1 MLHDEIGRLPERYR
15 RPVLLCYFEGLTH
28 AEAARQLGW
37 PIGTVGVRLMR
48 ARERLR
54 SRLTRRGVAP
64 TATALLPFI
73 PPAEPLVRSLTMQ
86 TARAAVSF
94 ASRSAATAGSI
105 QSQVAAL
112 ALEMLKHMAVKKA
125 AGALA
130 AVLVFALIAAGSAA
144 LAFQTPPRRAKALD
158 PPSST
163 QNASPGKDEVK
174 SILSNGGFER
184 GDRDGTSPDG
194 WETGA
199 ELDGVEYHWDR
210 SVAHRDR
217 ASLHLKKTAR
227 RYFPIAQWSQEVKR
241 TGATPCLKVSAFVKA
256 KKMTKAIL
264 DVQFV
269 DRDGKQTHQWAAYIG
284 AKKNNDPP
292 VTHDWKK
299 YEGVVKIP
307 EGTEK
312 IIVAA
317 QIYGPG
323 DVWFDDVVADYS
335 DAKPTNPVGFQP
347 PPAATAD
354 PAADVADVPLEERKA
369 GDDPRKRYLL
379 IGPAAG
385 TAVPEEGYRLLILLP
400 GGDGSAE
407 FRWFA
412 QRIAKNALPSGYLV
426 AELVAVSW
434 TPEQFQQVVWP
445 TIAHKMPQAGFPTEE
460 FVDAVINDVAQTK
473 KVDPRFVFT
482 LGWSSGGPPVYATSL
497 RSGTRVTG
505 SFVAM
510 SVFRPGEL
518 PPLVYAKGHTYYLYH
533 SPDDSLCPYQMAE
546 EAAEKLQ
553 TNGATVKLA
562 TYDGGHGWR
571 GPVYDDIRTGIDWL
585 EETQS
590 RP

>member
-1 MLHDEIGRLPERYR
+1 
-15 RPVLLCYFEGLTH
+15 
-28 AEAARQLGW
+28 
-37 PIGTVGVRLMR
+37 
-48 ARERLR
+48 
-54 SRLTRRGVAP
+54 
-64 TATALLPFI
+64 
-73 PPAEPLVRSLTMQ
+73 MQ

-94 ASRSAATAGSI
+94 ASRSPATAGSI
-105 QSQVAAL
+105 PSHVGAL
-112 ALEMLKHMAVKKA
+112 ALEMLKNMAVKKV
-125 AGALA
+125 AGAIA
-130 AVLVFALIAAGSAA
+130 AVLVFGLIAAGSAA
-144 LAFQTPPRRAKALD
+144 LAFQAPARRAKALD
-158 PPSST
+158 PPSSS
-163 QNASPGKDEVK
+163 QKKSAKADEVK

-184 GDRDGTSPDG
+184 GDLNGTSPDG

-199 ELDGVEYHWDR
+199 ELDGVEYHWDP

-217 ASLHLKKTAR
+217 ASLHLKKTAQ
-227 RYFPIAQWSQEVKR
+227 RYFPIAQWFQEVKR
-241 TGATPCLKVSAFVKA
+241 KGAAPCLKVSAFVKA

-264 DVQFV
+264 DVQFL
-269 DRDGKQTHQWAAYIG
+269 DRDGKLTHQWAAYIG
-284 AKKNNDPP
+284 AKKNGAPP

-335 DAKPTNPVGFQP
+335 DAKPTDPLAFEP
-347 PPAATAD
+347 PPAAAAD
-354 PAADVADVPLEERKA
+354 PADDVADVHLEERTA

-379 IGPAAG
+379 IGPGAG
-385 TAVPEEGYRLLILLP
+385 TAVPEDGYRLLILLP

-445 TIAHKMPQAGFPTEE
+445 TVSHRMPQVGFPTEE
-460 FVDAVINDVAQTK
+460 FVDAVITDIARTK
-473 KVDPRFVFT
+473 TVNPRFVFT
-482 LGWSSGGPPVYATSL
+482 LGWSSGGPPVFATSL
-497 RSGTRVTG
+497 TSGTRVTG

-510 SVFRPGEL
+510 SVFRPGQL
-518 PPLVYAKGHTYYLYH
+518 PPLENAKGHAYYLYH
-533 SPDDSLCPYQMAE
+533 SPDDRLCPYRMAD
-546 EAAEKLQ
+546 EAAKKLQ
-553 TNGATVKLA
+553 ANGATVKLA

-571 GPVYDDIRTGIDWL
+571 GPVYDDIRTGIEWL
-585 EETQS
+585 QACARS
-590 RP
+590 RGPG